1 MARASLLLHPP
12 QNSEA
17 APPKDPPV
25 SPVLVYYRGTLYST
39 SRLHAAVESGQARV
53 LLYTSEIEIG

>member
-1 MARASLLLHPP
+1 MARASFLLHPP

-25 SPVLVYYRGTLYST
+25 SPVLVYRGTLYST